1 MSFHNHLLTLKS
13 FSTNLDSIDRNEVKI
28 ISLQDCREEAVPE
41 SFFTQFPNLEK
52 VVFSVHLTWIR
63 DNAFRG
69 CSKLKSVRFERNSSH
84 LKVIGNSAFYDCVE
98 LKQIYLSDHLLY
110 IGNSAFYSCKSLE
123 EINIP
128 NHVNFIG
135 ISAFADCESLRS
147 VHFGSKGNLKTLNE
161 YAFQNTGLVK
171 VKLPESVEVIGPYCF
186 YNCQMLKQVQLSSNV
201 RVIYQLAFAS
211 CKELESIK
219 YSSKE
224 IILISKDAFLGSHK
238 IQKTVNKGMKNQ
250 LLSYTKI
257 VTKYG
262 EEMKDLWNEK
272 YKSPVLTQNE
282 EVLQDVNDRAG
293 FEEPD
298 LYVEPEVGEELAQQ
312 EEEDETD
319 RLHEELEKAYEEHNT
334 AIREGRESD
343 GKRIAF
349 IIQKMSDNE
358 RKRDPDRQKIIKELY
373 LSIDFMEKQLL
384 DVQSRMEKSRVTID
398 EGRTDSISLELRKL
412 DRMINKHG
420 ISTEEE
426 NELRKRKDLL
436 HVEQQ
441 LIREYS
447 LLNESI
453 EEKIS
458 AVYKMIKRLETDS

>member
-1 MSFHNHLLTLKS
+1 MSLHNHLLTLKS
-13 FSTNLDSIDRNEVKI
+13 FSTNFSSIDLNDVKI

-123 EINIP
+123 EIKIP
-128 NHVNFIG
+128 NQVNFIG
-135 ISAFADCESLRS
+135 
-147 VHFGSKGNLKTLNE
+147 E
-161 YAFQNTGLVK
+161 YAFQNTGLVEIK
-171 VKLPESVEVIGPYCF
+171 IPESVEVIAPYCF
-186 YNCQMLKQVQLSSNV
+186 YNCQMLIQVQLSSNV

-211 CKELESIK
+211 CKKLESIK
-219 YSSKE
+219 YNSNE
-224 IILISKDAFLGSHK
+224 IILISKDAFLGSRK
-238 IQKTVNKGMKNQ
+238 IQKTVNKGIKNQ

-262 EEMKDLWNEK
+262 EEMKELWNAK
-272 YKSPVLTQNE
+272 YNSVLPQNE
-282 EVLQDVNDRAG
+282 DVLQDVND
-293 FEEPD
+293 
-298 LYVEPEVGEELAQQ
+298 LYVEQQEQLAQQ

-319 RLHEELEKAYEEHNT
+319 RLHEELQKAYKEHTT
-334 AIREGRESD
+334 ALSKGRESD

-349 IIQKMSDNE
+349 IIQKMSENE

-398 EGRTDSISLELRKL
+398 EGRTDSISLELRKI

-436 HVEQQ
+436 HVEEQ

-453 EEKIS
+453 EDKIS
-458 AVYKMIKRLETDS
+458 AVYKMIKKLETDS